1 MTAPPDDGDFQ
12 DIDGLVRRFEDASLD
27 AAAFHH
33 RQHLIVAASLL
44 DASPYDVA
52 LARMRKGLSGLL
64 AKVGKD
70 AYHETVT
77 VFWMRALRH
86 RLAECDAALPLRDR
100 IREVVMWA
108 ETAQP
113 LRTHYSRELLGAVEA
128 RKKFVEPDLRPLP

>member
-1 MTAPPDDGDFQ
+1 MTALPDDGDFQ

-44 DASPYDVA
+44 DAAPYDVA
-52 LARMRKGLSGLL
+52 LARMRKGLFGLL

-77 VFWMRALRH
+77 VFWMRALH
-86 RLAECDAALPLRDR
+86 YRLAQCDAALSLRDR

-113 LRTHYSRELLGAVEA
+113 LRTHYSQERLTSVEA
-128 RKKFVEPDLRPLP
+128 RKEFVEPDLLPLP